1 MDLLDLKLLRDLKA
15 LKSQAFAVALVMACG
30 LAMMIMTRSLIRSLN
45 HARDGYY
52 EKHHFAEVF
61 ANLKRAPESAREK
74 LAAIPGVAA
83 VETGIE
89 ISVTLDL
96 PELLEPASG
105 LINAVPDRRPTLL
118 NQLYLRRGNLL
129 EGSSR
134 LEVLVSEAF
143 ADANALNPGDP
154 IAAILNGRRL
164 ELRVAGIVL
173 APQYVFEARPGSAL
187 PDNKTFGIFW
197 MREQELAEAFNLE
210 GAFNT
215 LALSLAPGASEPEV
229 IA

>member
-1 MDLLDLKLLRDLKA
+1 
-15 LKSQAFAVALVMACG
+15 MACG
-30 LAMMIMTRSLIRSLN
+30 LAMMIMTRSLIRSLDQ
-45 HARDGYY
+45 ARDGYY
-52 EKHHFAEVF
+52 EKHRFAEVF
-61 ANLKRAPESAREK
+61 AGLKRAPDSTREK

-83 VETGIE
+83 VETGVE
-89 ISVTLDL
+89 VSVTLDL
-96 PELLEPASG
+96 PDLLEPASG
-105 LINAVPDRRPTLL
+105 LINAVPDRRPTIL
-118 NQLYLRRGNLL
+118 NKLYLRRGNLL

-143 ADANALNPGDP
+143 AEANALNPGDP

-164 ELRVAGIVL
+164 ELRIAGIVL

-229 IA
+229 IAEVDRLSLIHI